1 LLAARFTYCGWRSQ
15 PINAPPVG
23 QDDDWRC
30 AWASQRSRRTS
41 CGSGGGG
48 VSRAGS
54 SVVLYAA
61 TRRASEERSHEAA
74 TCARHRGAEA
84 SVIFSRG
91 IAAGLSARAIAAL
104 IGRSAS
110 TVSREIARSGGR
122 DAYRAQ
128 TVPARVEPGA
138 ACRCAGPT
146 GGGLVSRADR
156 RVASPRTSHRS
167 HAAPS
172 LRPLGEAPA
181 QGAGLARSWPVAE
194 HGLDPGSSCR
204 RDRAVRGRALG
215 RRPAV
220 GVGLALDQLQPL
232 LVGVAEHALASAEQ
246 DREHQH
252 VVTVDRAGV
261 GEVTGEGGAAVDDD
275 RPARAASPCSRA
287 ARDP

>member
-1 LLAARFTYCGWRSQ
+1 MGHRRDRSH
-15 PINAPPVG
+15 PVVNVG
-23 QDDDWRC
+23 GLN
-30 AWASQRSRRTS
+30 RSTHHPLDRMM
-41 CGSGGGG
+41 SGGVRGLHNGAGGRVVDQVAKRGESSRLIGRALRCHPSSVRAFLARSGG
-48 VSRAGS
+48 VRPTPRRR
-54 SVVLYAA
+54 SVRHLTA
-61 TRRASEERSHEAA
+61 TEREE
-74 TCARHRGAEA
+74 
-84 SVIFSRG
+84 VSRG

-146 GGGLVSRADR
+146 GGRLVSRADR

-215 RRPAV
+215 RRP
-220 GVGLALDQLQPL
+220 GDG
-232 LVGVAEHALASAEQ
+232 
-246 DREHQH
+246 
-252 VVTVDRAGV
+252 
-261 GEVTGEGGAAVDDD
+261 
-275 RPARAASPCSRA
+275 
-287 ARDP
+287 